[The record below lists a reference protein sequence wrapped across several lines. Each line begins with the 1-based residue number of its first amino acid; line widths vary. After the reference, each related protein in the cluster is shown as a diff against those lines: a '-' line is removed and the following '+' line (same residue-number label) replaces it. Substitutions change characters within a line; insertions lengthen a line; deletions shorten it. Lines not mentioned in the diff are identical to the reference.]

1 MLTTL
6 NTELAQSSRGH
17 VVAGIFWVGIEH
29 NRTHHAVCKE
39 KLWSE
44 RRQVLLC
51 KNAHV
56 QQCEDASA
64 ELLTPTSSNIA
75 WLSLYLSCCSP
86 FTTAAPPPPL
96 DVNELIICCCCCCC
110 CKYPE
115 RCAAQLAAISQD
127 LRLWPTT
134 LDTLLIN
141 TILRNFF
148 DIAKYTTF
156 NLNTV
161 QNCMH
166 FPADVYYADTRCRQ
180 SRRGC
185 WLNGHCVGIV
195 LTTWTVDTLST

>member
-1 MLTTL
+1 M
-6 NTELAQSSRGH
+6 
-17 VVAGIFWVGIEH
+17 
-29 NRTHHAVCKE
+29 
-39 KLWSE
+39 
-44 RRQVLLC
+44 
-51 KNAHV
+51 
-56 QQCEDASA
+56 
-64 ELLTPTSSNIA
+64 
-75 WLSLYLSCCSP
+75 
-86 FTTAAPPPPL
+86 
-96 DVNELIICCCCCCC
+96 ICCCCCCC

-127 LRLWPTT
+127 LRWWPTT
-134 LDTLLIN
+134 PDTVPIN

-195 LTTWTVDTLST
+195 LTTWTLDSGHVVDVVIDYVEKTMTTGFKGTIKRSKILGCVDTRILMPNIFAKTVQHGKLI